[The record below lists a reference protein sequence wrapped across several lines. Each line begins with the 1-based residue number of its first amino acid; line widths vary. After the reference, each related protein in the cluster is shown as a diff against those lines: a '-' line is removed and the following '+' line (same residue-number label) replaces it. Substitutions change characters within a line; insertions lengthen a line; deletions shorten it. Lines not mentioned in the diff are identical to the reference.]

1 MNTVLDI
8 LLIELKPN
16 LRRTGI
22 AVIINILATLTLYL
36 VFVVGL
42 RELIPRIQLTDTDIW
57 LFPGIIGLFATFMAF
72 NLALQ
77 DTYRM
82 VCETGLIDQINSSR
96 LLTYQV
102 YFIRSAIFLVES
114 FGHLILSSIILW
126 IIAGIRLN
134 VGYLIL
140 FWFYYILGLIFISQI
155 GMLTGIIS
163 ANIKLQ
169 RGLLNSLVIAVL
181 LCSGA
186 IVPSLRYPGIWS
198 QIIQYFPT
206 TVIIEGGRELL
217 IFHSLD
223 KIYLPYLIFIDMAI
237 VGIGYTVF
245 RRRLSR

>member
-1 MNTVLDI
+1 MNIILPI
-8 LLIELKPN
+8 LLTELKPGK
-16 LRRTGI
+16 RTGV
-22 AVIINILATLTLYL
+22 AVVINILATLTLYL
-36 VFVVGL
+36 VFVLGL
-42 RELIPRIQLTDTDIW
+42 GELIPRIQFTNIDIW

-114 FGHLILSSIILW
+114 LGHLILSSITLW
-126 IIAGIRLN
+126 IVAGIRLN
-134 VGYLIL
+134 IGYLIL
-140 FWFYYILGLIFISQI
+140 FWFYYILGLILISQI
-155 GMLTGIIS
+155 GMITGILS
-163 ANIKLQ
+163 ANIRLQ

-217 IFHSLD
+217 IFHSLN
-223 KIYLPYLIFIDMAI
+223 KIYLPYLIFIDVAI

-245 RRRLSR
+245 RRRLSQ

>member
-1 MNTVLDI
+1 MNIILPI
-8 LLIELKPN
+8 LLTELKPGK
-16 LRRTGI
+16 RTGV
-22 AVIINILATLTLYL
+22 AVVINILATLTLYL

-42 RELIPRIQLTDTDIW
+42 GELIPRIQFTNIDIW

-114 FGHLILSSIILW
+114 LGHLILSSITLW
-126 IIAGIRLN
+126 IVAGIRLN

-140 FWFYYILGLIFISQI
+140 FWFYYILGLILISQI
-155 GMLTGIIS
+155 GMITGILS
-163 ANIKLQ
+163 ANIRLQ

-186 IVPSLRYPGIWS
+186 VVPSLRYPGIWS
-198 QIIQYFPT
+198 QIIQYFPI

-217 IFHSLD
+217 IFHSLN
-223 KIYLPYLIFIDMAI
+223 KIYLPYLIFIDVAI

-245 RRRLSR
+245 RRRLSQ

>member
-1 MNTVLDI
+1 MNIILPI
-8 LLIELKPN
+8 LLTELKPGK
-16 LRRTGI
+16 RTGI
-22 AVIINILATLTLYL
+22 AVVINILATLTLYL

-42 RELIPRIQLTDTDIW
+42 GELITRIQLTDIDIW
-57 LFPGIIGLFATFMAF
+57 MFPGIIGLFATFMAF

-102 YFIRSAIFLVES
+102 YFIKSVIFLVNS
-114 FGHLILSSIILW
+114 FGHMILSSVMLW
-126 IIAGIRLN
+126 IVAGIRLN

-140 FWFYYILGLIFISQI
+140 FWFYYILGLILISQV
-155 GMLTGIIS
+155 GMLTGILS
-163 ANIKLQ
+163 ANIRLQ

-181 LCSGA
+181 FCSGV

-206 TVIIEGGRELL
+206 NVIIEGGRELL
-217 IFHSLD
+217 IFHSLN
-223 KIYLPYLIFIDMAI
+223 KIYLLYLIFIDMII
-237 VGIGYTVF
+237 VGIGYIVF

>member
-1 MNTVLDI
+1 MNIILSI
-8 LLIELKPN
+8 LLTELKPDKR
-16 LRRTGI
+16 LGI
-22 AVIINILATLTLYL
+22 AVVINILATLLLYL

-42 RELIPRIQLTDTDIW
+42 GELIPRIQLTDVDIW
-57 LFPGIIGLFATFMAF
+57 MFPGIIGLFATFMAF

-77 DTYRM
+77 DTYRI

-102 YFIRSAIFLVES
+102 YLIKSVIFLVKS
-114 FGHLILSSIILW
+114 FGHLILSSITLW
-126 IIAGIRLN
+126 IVAGIRLN

-140 FWFYYILGLIFISQI
+140 FWFYYILGLILISQI
-155 GMLTGIIS
+155 GMLTGVIS
-163 ANIKLQ
+163 ANIRLQ

-181 LCSGA
+181 FCSGV

-206 TVIIEGGRELL
+206 NVIIEGGRELL
-217 IFHSLD
+217 IFHSLN
-223 KIYLPYLIFIDMAI
+223 KIYLPYIIFIDMAI

>member
-1 MNTVLDI
+1 MNVILPI
-8 LLIELKPN
+8 LLTELKPGK
-16 LRRTGI
+16 RTGI
-22 AVIINILATLTLYL
+22 AVVINILATLTLYL

-42 RELIPRIQLTDTDIW
+42 GELIPRIQFTDIDIW
-57 LFPGIIGLFATFMAF
+57 LFPGIIGLFAIFMAF

-82 VCETGLIDQINSSR
+82 FCETGLIDQINSSR
-96 LLTYQV
+96 LLTYQI
-102 YFIRSAIFLVES
+102 YFIKSAIFLVES
-114 FGHLILSSIILW
+114 FGHLILSSITLW
-126 IIAGIRLN
+126 IVVGIRLN

-140 FWFYYILGLIFISQI
+140 FWLYYILGLILISQI
-155 GMLTGIIS
+155 GMLTGVIS
-163 ANIKLQ
+163 ANIRLQ

-181 LCSGA
+181 LCSGV
-186 IVPSLRYPGIWS
+186 IVPSLRYPGMWS

-206 TVIIEGGRELL
+206 TAIIEGGRELL
-217 IFHSLD
+217 IFHSLN

>member
-1 MNTVLDI
+1 MNIMLPI
-8 LLIELKPN
+8 LLTELKPGK
-16 LRRTGI
+16 RTGI
-22 AVIINILATLTLYL
+22 AVVINILATLTLYL

-42 RELIPRIQLTDTDIW
+42 GELIPRIQLTDVNIW
-57 LFPGIIGLFATFMAF
+57 MFPGIIGLFVTFMAF

-82 VCETGLIDQINSSR
+82 FCESGLIDQINSSR

-102 YFIRSAIFLVES
+102 YFIKSVIFLIES

-126 IIAGIRLN
+126 IVSGIHLN
-134 VGYLIL
+134 IGYLIL
-140 FWFYYILGLIFISQI
+140 FWFYYILGLILVSQI
-155 GMLTGIIS
+155 GVITGILS
-163 ANIKLQ
+163 TNIRLQ
-169 RGLLNSLVIAVL
+169 RGLLNSLVIAML
-181 LCSGA
+181 LCSGV

-217 IFHSLD
+217 IFHSLN

>member
-1 MNTVLDI
+1 MNIILSI
-8 LLIELKPN
+8 LLTELKPGKR
-16 LRRTGI
+16 LGI
-22 AVIINILATLTLYL
+22 AVVINILATLLLYL

-42 RELIPRIQLTDTDIW
+42 GELIPRIQLTDVDIW
-57 LFPGIIGLFATFMAF
+57 MFPGIIGLFATFMAF

-77 DTYRM
+77 DTYRI

-102 YFIRSAIFLVES
+102 YLIKSVIFLVKS
-114 FGHLILSSIILW
+114 FGHLILSSITLW
-126 IIAGIRLN
+126 IVAGIRLN

-140 FWFYYILGLIFISQI
+140 FWFYYILGLILISQI
-155 GMLTGIIS
+155 GMLTGVIS
-163 ANIKLQ
+163 ANIRLQ

-181 LCSGA
+181 FCSGV

-217 IFHSLD
+217 IFHSLN
-223 KIYLPYLIFIDMAI
+223 KIYLPYIIFIDMAI